1 MLTKIIYAVLA
12 LLALAGLGLFVS
24 LSRGLRRRRSKLE
37 LDQRRL
43 GFMLERESLQESY
56 FNEAAASGKP
66 RGLDWAN
73 CDFEPGVTFAR
84 DRNNGQLR
92 ALVGV
97 TIAFE
102 ATEGGDMEDVEAVGN
117 LRAATAVFIH
127 DGQVWSTAGRTI
139 FNLDPVEAISHFGHE
154 LESLDDLS

>member
-12 LLALAGLGLFVS
+12 LLVLAGLGLFVS

-66 RGLDWAN
+66 RGLDWVN
-73 CDFEPGVTFAR
+73 CDFEPEVTFAR

-127 DGQVWSTAGRTI
+127 DGQAWSTAGRTI
-139 FNLDPVEAISHFGHE
+139 FNLDPVEAISHFDHE
-154 LESLDDLS
+154 LEALDDVS

>member
-1 MLTKIIYAVLA
+1 MH
-12 LLALAGLGLFVS
+12 
-24 LSRGLRRRRSKLE
+24 
-37 LDQRRL
+37 
-43 GFMLERESLQESY
+43 ERESLQQMY

-66 RGLDWAN
+66 RGLDWVN

-84 DRNNGQLR
+84 DRNDGQLR

-127 DGQVWSTAGRTI
+127 DGQAWSTAGRTI
-139 FNLDPVEAISHFGHE
+139 FNLDPVEAISHFDHE
-154 LESLDDLS
+154 LEALDDVS